1 MSNYRIAS
9 RYAHALYLKAVE
21 GGHDEAVA
29 GDMKTLVSLSHANRD
44 FRAFLNSPV
53 IPKDVKSNA
62 LNAVCKDFHS
72 NSKEIFEL
80 ALVKNREMMLPEIAA
95 AFLTEYNQ
103 QKGIVE
109 ATVTAAADL
118 DADALNTV
126 SAFVKKQTG
135 AQNVELIV
143 KKDPSI
149 IGGVIIRFKDR
160 IYDTSIHNQIN
171 KLKKELNIA

>member
-29 GDMKTLVSLSHANRD
+29 GDMKTLVSLSHSNRE

-53 IPKDVKSNA
+53 IPKDAKSNA
-62 LNAVCKDFHS
+62 LLAVCKDFHV
-72 NSKEIFEL
+72 NSKEIFQL
-80 ALVKNREMMLPEIAA
+80 ALSKNREMMLPEIAS
-95 AFLTEYNQ
+95 AFLAEFNQ

-109 ATVTAAADL
+109 ATVTAATEL
-118 DADALNTV
+118 DAEALNTV
-126 SAFVKKQTG
+126 TAFVKKQTG

>member
-29 GDMKTLVSLSHANRD
+29 GDMKTLVSLSHANRE

-53 IPKDVKSNA
+53 IPKDVKANA
-62 LNAVCKDFHS
+62 LEALCKDFHN
-72 NSKEIFEL
+72 NSKEVFKLSL
-80 ALVKNREMMLPEIAA
+80 AKNREMMLPEIAA
-95 AFLTEYNQ
+95 AFLAEFNLK
-103 QKGIVE
+103 KGIVE
-109 ATVTAAADL
+109 ATVTAASDL
-118 DADALNTV
+118 DSDALNTV
-126 SAFVKKQTG
+126 TAFIKAQTG
-135 AQNVELIV
+135 AQHVELIV
-143 KKDPSI
+143 KKDQSI